1 MILTSTR
8 FRRPSRLACQPFRL
22 ALKDP
27 LPGAKGSGEQRET
40 FEPAMRQPVT
50 ATTAAAL
57 GAPCRFSCASAK
69 LAYGKSLSRRSVQ
82 ASSPVRLCPRSLD
95 RLPLDRRRR

>member
-57 GAPCRFSCASAK
+57 GAPSRTTLRVAFRFRCAPAK
-69 LAYGKSLSRRSVQ
+69 LAYGKPLSLGSG
-82 ASSPVRLCPRSLD
+82 
-95 RLPLDRRRR
+95 